1 MEINVTTTQDSPCQA
16 IPKKPLEK
24 FNLNWGYI
32 FWCTNSGVAIGEL
45 GWLDLLQLCLWDVGP
60 PGILRFQ
67 FGPSPWLDDFL
78 KWTEKTTRHHHHQN
92 HHPAAASAPPCMN
105 PLSTHIPAAYIL
117 SFHHFICKN
126 WSKSLQTSCPST
138 QRRAWQGFGRPNG
151 WLDLHFLEMA
161 YITNITRSLTN
172 IKCRFWP
179 TKTGDAKPTESSGFN
194 MI

>member
-78 KWTEKTTRHHHHQN
+78 KWTEKTTRHHHHHHHQN

-138 QRRAWQGFGRPNG
+138 QRGVPDKASEGQMDG
-151 WLDLHFLEMA
+151 W
-161 YITNITRSLTN
+161 ICI
-172 IKCRFWP
+172 FWRWL
-179 TKTGDAKPTESSGFN
+179 
-194 MI
+194 I